1 MADPFAIASPRART
15 AAQQGAHAPLTK
27 EERDPQVLIAACATP
42 STTHAAA
49 SPPPDDPFGIAC
61 APTTVAFTGA
71 SSSSTSYSASS
82 TYKRTCATTSSR
94 GGAPAPD
101 VTVYA
106 APVALPKAASPKAA
120 PGPDVAARDG
130 WDVRADTEDLALD
143 GKHWR
148 EQFGGAVGD
157 GPQMGAFVLLGPMG
171 FVAFRLLLAL
181 GAGFIFGFVLV
192 QERGVPFR
200 YWWIYFEHWVL
211 LLGLVYF
218 VLAALLTAQAV
229 LTPGPIE
236 ERTPA
241 LVWLCWAAYGML
253 LPASQVLLLA
263 YMLVLHDGEWK
274 AHWVCNNL
282 ALPAMV
288 ALDAWVNRQPYY
300 ATFHGSLGLLL
311 CWGFFAF
318 SLLHWHT
325 GGTNEFGDP
334 YIYWAL
340 CWGRAMSPGKL
351 LLTLLFLLYPL
362 FTFLFW
368 MVVWARRRLLLTTK

>member
-1 MADPFAIASPRART
+1 MAFAIAPPRART

-27 EERDPQVLIAACATP
+27 KERDPQVLIAACATP

-120 PGPDVAARDG
+120 PGPDVAAREDG